1 MSIYTRTGDTGTTAI
16 FGGKRLSK
24 SDIQIE
30 AYGEVDELTSFIGLV
45 IAKTSHKDE
54 KELLTN
60 IQKSLYQ
67 IMGYM
72 AGAKI
77 DVSQLSQEVIIFEK
91 TIDAAEKTLPKLN
104 RFVLPQGGEVSS
116 LYHILRT
123 VCRRSERNVVQ
134 WYLSKK
140 EYDEMK
146 TIIKYLNRLSDLFF
160 TLARKNVE
168 GEEVVT

>member
-24 SDIQIE
+24 SDTQIE
-30 AYGEVDELTSFIGLV
+30 AYGAVDELTSFIGLA
-45 IAKTSHKDE
+45 IAKTSRKGE
-54 KELLTN
+54 KMLLTD

-72 AGAKI
+72 AGAKV
-77 DVSQLSQEVIIFEK
+77 DLSQLSEEVTLFEK
-91 TIDAAEKTLPKLN
+91 TIDDLEKKLPRLN
-104 RFVLPQGGEVSS
+104 RFVLPQGGEVCS

-123 VCRRSERNVVQ
+123 VCRRAERNVVQ

-140 EYDEMK
+140 ENDEMK

-160 TLARKNVE
+160 TLARNNVI
-168 GEEVVT
+168 GKEVVT